1 MNKKKFVISLLI
13 VLILSL
19 ISSLTLVLTPM
30 YIGQSV
36 DAMIVNE
43 TNFSYINKILLLV
56 IILYAIHFL
65 ASFVLNLFS
74 SYLAISL
81 GARKREDLNKKL
93 LKLPFSYLDTF
104 DSSHVQN
111 LLGNDANLLTDGLN
125 LFLSQALVGALI
137 LIIAVYLMFKVNVL
151 MTLGILVLSPL
162 IYFVSKRIS
171 VSSIEAYRLQQRK
184 LDDLSSFTRNNLES
198 HILIDNYNY
207 HAQSVTEFKDYND
220 ALNKTGLKAQILS
233 SLINP
238 STRLINNIL
247 YVFVAMAGAY
257 SYLYLN
263 LTVGSFLSFISY
275 TLMFTKPINEMST
288 ILTEMIS
295 AKTAYERIEK
305 FLALEDEKDSKKDL
319 LIEDPQIK
327 FSNLDFAYRS
337 DQKLIENLNLHLSS
351 KSKIAIVGPT
361 GAGKSTIIN
370 LLMRYY
376 DPLKGAIYFDEYNI
390 ADYSKKSVRDKIGIV
405 LQEPWVFE
413 GTIAENIAYGNPDVG
428 MEEIILAAKDA
439 ECHELIMRF
448 PDAYETNAKNQLSLG
463 EKQMITVAR
472 ALLIEKDIYILD
484 EATSNLDSLSEYKIQ
499 KTFQR
504 IMSNHTSFVVAHR
517 LHTIVDADL
526 IIVMKDGSI
535 IEQGTHEDLMKK
547 ESFYKLL
554 YESQF

>member
-74 SYLAISL
+74 SYLAIAL
-81 GARKREDLNKKL
+81 GARKREELNKKL

-125 LFLSQALVGALI
+125 LFLSQALVGALT

-171 VSSIEAYRLQQRK
+171 ISSIEAYRLQQRK

-207 HAQSVTEFKDYND
+207 HEQSVTEFKDYND

-319 LIEDPQIK
+319 LIDDPQIK

-390 ADYSKKSVRDKIGIV
+390 ADYSKKSVRDKIGVV

-413 GTIAENIAYGNPDVG
+413 GTIAENIAYGNPDVS

>member
-125 LFLSQALVGALI
+125 LFLSQALVGALT
-137 LIIAVYLMFKVNVL
+137 LIIAVYLMFKVNVI

-171 VSSIEAYRLQQRK
+171 ISSIEAYRLQQRK

-207 HAQSVTEFKDYND
+207 HEQSVTEFKDYND

-319 LIEDPQIK
+319 LIDDPQIK

-413 GTIAENIAYGNPDVG
+413 GTIAENIAYGNPDVS
-428 MEEIILAAKDA
+428 MEEIVLAAKDA

>member
-125 LFLSQALVGALI
+125 LFLSQALVGALT

-171 VSSIEAYRLQQRK
+171 ISSIEAYRLQQRK

-319 LIEDPQIK
+319 LIDDPKIK

-370 LLMRYY
+370 LMMRYY

-413 GTIAENIAYGNPDVG
+413 GTIAENIAYGNPDVS